1 MIGDGLYVDGGV
13 ILRNPSPIGGTWAC
27 CYVEN
32 DAIVWSRSGVL
43 TPDQACV
50 KEVTNNQSEMYAMLM
65 GLLALPKEYQG
76 KVFSD
81 SMITIG
87 RVSMGW
93 KWKNIPDWGHDL
105 YYQARQHIPGFNEI
119 KFKHLD
125 GHPTKDQLQAGFGK
139 RGNPVSKWNVWCDE
153 RCTYEGKEYMKRM
166 EP

>member
-1 MIGDGLYVDGGV
+1 MDGLYVDGGV
-13 ILRNPSPIGGTWAC
+13 IGRNPSALGGTWAC

-43 TPDQACV
+43 TPAQACV

-65 GLLALPKEYQG
+65 GLLALPHEYHG

-81 SMITIG
+81 SLITIG

-105 YYQARQHIPGFNEI
+105 YYQARKHIPGFNEI
-119 KFKHLD
+119 KFIHLD
-125 GHPTKDQLQAGFGK
+125 GHPTKAQLEAGRGK
-139 RGNPVSKWNVWCDE
+139 RGNIVSKWNVWCDE
-153 RCTYEGKEYMKRM
+153 RCTSEGQQYIGGLEV
-166 EP
+166 